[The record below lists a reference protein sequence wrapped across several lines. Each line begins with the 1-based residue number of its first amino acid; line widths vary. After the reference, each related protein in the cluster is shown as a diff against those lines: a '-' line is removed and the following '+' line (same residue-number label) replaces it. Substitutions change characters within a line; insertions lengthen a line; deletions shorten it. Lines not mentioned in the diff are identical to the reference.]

1 MQDEASIKSLIVI
14 YTATLLN
21 KSNSYIIKNAN
32 KIKLCDV
39 LDAEILS
46 DSPFSYELW
55 KKLQLKN
62 NESV

>member
-32 KIKLCDV
+32 KIKLSDV

-62 NESV
+62 NESI